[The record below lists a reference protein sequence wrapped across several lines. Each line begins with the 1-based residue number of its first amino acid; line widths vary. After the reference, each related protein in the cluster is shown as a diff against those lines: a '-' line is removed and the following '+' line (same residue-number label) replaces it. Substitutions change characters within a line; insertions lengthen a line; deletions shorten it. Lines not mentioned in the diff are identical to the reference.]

1 MSASANQAPVLV
13 VGGGIGGLS
22 AALALSR
29 KGIPVQ
35 VLEQAPEFKEIGAG
49 IQLGPNVF
57 RMFEVLGLTEQM
69 FHWCAFPEGL
79 EFRNSI
85 TAETIVD
92 MKIDK
97 RFHDKYRAPYGVIHR
112 ADMLNVILDACK
124 KSNLIKLAIS
134 QKVVAID
141 DTGSGVTVKTETGET
156 YKARRSSAAT
166 DCGPRCARRSSA
178 TASRSCPAI
187 SPIAPCCRPPSGRRN
202 TACPR

>member
-1 MSASANQAPVLV
+1 MSANENRLPVLV

-22 AALALSR
+22 TALALAR

-79 EFRNSI
+79 EFRDSI

-92 MKIDK
+92 HEDRQALPRQIPRALWRHSPRRHAQRHPRRLQEIEPDQA
-97 RFHDKYRAPYGVIHR
+97 RHLAEGGHDRRRP
-112 ADMLNVILDACK
+112 
-124 KSNLIKLAIS
+124 
-134 QKVVAID
+134 
-141 DTGSGVTVKTETGET
+141 
-156 YKARRSSAAT
+156 AR
-166 DCGPRCARRSSA
+166 
-178 TASRSCPAI
+178 ASR
-187 SPIAPCCRPPSGRRN
+187 
-202 TACPR
+202 

>member
-1 MSASANQAPVLV
+1 MSATAKPVLV

-22 AALALSR
+22 TALALAR
-29 KGIPVQ
+29 KGVPVQ
-35 VLEQAPEFKEIGAG
+35 VLEQAPEFMEIGAG

-79 EFRNSI
+79 EFRDSI

-92 MKIDK
+92 MKIDQ

-134 QKVVAID
+134 QKVVTID
-141 DTGSGVTVKTETGET
+141 DTGSGVTRKPENREAHRGPGVVGWGG
-156 YKARRSSAAT
+156 
-166 DCGPRCARRSSA
+166 GPRWGRRGSAR
-178 TASRSCPAI
+178 TSRWCPDT
-187 SPIAPCCRPPSGRRN
+187 SPIGRCCRPRSGQRN